1 MKKIC
6 YIVCRLLLMGAAL
19 LPGLDAGAQED
30 DARSRTPERCRIV
43 CVGDIVL
50 GLNYPDDQPLY
61 AEEDGTRLF
70 DSVEH
75 WLRGADLA
83 VGNLEGVLLDEGG
96 EPKRLKDT
104 TGRYLFRMP
113 ERYAH
118 HLAEAGFDAL
128 SLANNHARDFG
139 AEGMRRTIERLSEA
153 GIACAGIEEL
163 CERAVVVRGPVRYGI
178 CAFAPN
184 AAMCN
189 IHDYDRAAALIRAL
203 REEDSCRLVIVSF
216 HGGAE
221 GSSEFRVPREREEY
235 LGEWRGDVYR
245 FAHHCIDAGAD
256 LVFGHGPHVVR
267 GMELYRGR
275 LIAYSL
281 GNFCTPYG
289 VSKAGR
295 NGYAPLLLVELSPRG
310 EFLGGELVPARQ
322 QGRSGPHPDREGLVI
337 QEIRRLSRLD
347 FPESPLVISP
357 EGKLSVR

>member
-1 MKKIC
+1 MMKLRLLA
-6 YIVCRLLLMGAAL
+6 CRLLLTGAGL
-19 LPGLDAGAQED
+19 LSGLAAGAQECD
-30 DARSRTPERCRIV
+30 VRSRMPERCRIA

-50 GLNYPDDQPLY
+50 GLNYPDGSPLY
-61 AEEDGTRLF
+61 AEEDGARLF
-70 DSVEH
+70 DSVGR
-75 WLRGADLA
+75 WLRGADLT
-83 VGNLEGVLLDEGG
+83 VGNLEGVLLDGGG

-104 TGRYLFRMP
+104 AGRYLFRMP
-113 ERYAH
+113 ERYAR

-139 AEGMRRTIERLSEA
+139 TEGLERTVECLSEA
-153 GIACAGIEEL
+153 GIACAGIDKL
-163 CERAVVVRGPVRYGI
+163 CERAVVVRNSVRYGI

-221 GSSEFRVPREREEY
+221 GNAEFRVPREREEY

-245 FAHHCIDAGAD
+245 FAHRCIDAGAD

-267 GMELYRGR
+267 GLELYRGR

-289 VSKAGR
+289 VSKTGR
-295 NGYAPLLLVELSPRG
+295 SGYAPILLVDLSPRG

-322 QGRSGPHPDREGLVI
+322 RGRSGPRPDREGLVI
-337 QEIRRLSRLD
+337 RELARLSRLD
-347 FPESPLVISP
+347 FPESPLVITP
-357 EGKLSVR
+357 EGKLFVR